1 MDVGPEGPPP
11 LASGRLQSFPMR
23 SIDIEDGKIASV
35 LVADDF
41 DPSHSGV
48 LDVMVRLSDGR
59 RFGLS
64 LLSLEHLRRQLDQAL
79 SFVLPGMLVVK
90 HFSDEAITDAV
101 RSALRQGIER
111 FGVLQPLIDQ

>member
-1 MDVGPEGPPP
+1 
-11 LASGRLQSFPMR
+11 MR

-41 DPSHSGV
+41 DPSQSGV
-48 LDVMVRLSDGR
+48 LDVVVRLSDGR

-64 LLSLEHLRRQLDQAL
+64 LVTLEHLRQQLAQAL
-79 SFVLPGMLVVK
+79 AFAMPAMLIVR
-90 HFSDEAITDAV
+90 HFSDEAITEAV
-101 RSALRQGIER
+101 RLALRQGIER